1 MFVSRLEIE
10 TTAENIADLTDC
22 KLAAAAMK
30 KKFISTEYD
39 PFFPKGCYSY
49 VNRVHDSEVYWNE
62 HIEGS
67 KHRKATPICIVKIYG
82 NLRHN

>member
-22 KLAAAAMK
+22 KLAAEALK
-30 KKFISTEYD
+30 KKFKSTEYD